1 MKRQLGKSDLQIHP
15 VITGTFAIGGWWWGP
30 SKDEESIE
38 AIRAA
43 IDSGAGAIDTAPVY
57 GFGHAEEVVGR
68 AIEGRR
74 DQVTVM
80 TKVGLRWDG
89 EGTPFFP
96 ATHQGQ
102 KLQVSC
108 DLTPERIRSEC
119 DDSLQR
125 LGVDTID
132 LVQCHWPDP
141 GTPIPESMGALLDLH
156 TAGKIRAIGVSNFSV
171 EQMEEAQL
179 ALGDVPLTSTQ
190 PHYSL
195 LNRRIES
202 DLLPFCVKH
211 DVGVISY
218 RPMEQGLLTG
228 KMSPERQFPDG
239 DERASQRLF
248 SLENRAAVQAAQATV
263 RQMAEAHHLT
273 LAQLSV
279 AWVLHQP
286 GISGAICGARTLQ
299 QAREN
304 VAAANATLSPEELTH
319 ITNAFAHLPLRKK
332 K

>member
-30 SKDEESIE
+30 SDDEESIS
-38 AIRAA
+38 AIRTA

-57 GFGHAEEVVGR
+57 GFGHAEKVIGR
-68 AIEGRR
+68 AIKGRR
-74 DQVTVM
+74 DQVTIM

-89 EGTPFFP
+89 KGTPFFP

-102 KLQVSC
+102 KLQVCC
-108 DLTPERIRSEC
+108 DLTPEQIRAEC
-119 DDSLQR
+119 DASLQR

-156 TAGKIRAIGVSNFSV
+156 AAGKIRAIGVSNFSV
-171 EQMEEAQL
+171 EQMEEAQQ
-179 ALGDVPLTSTQ
+179 ALGAIPLASTQ

-195 LNRRIES
+195 LNRRIER
-202 DLLPFCVKH
+202 DLLPFCR
-211 DVGVISY
+211 DNEVGVIGY

-228 KMSPERQFPDG
+228 KVGPERQFPEG
-239 DERASQRLF
+239 DERASQRIF
-248 SLENRAAVQAAQATV
+248 SMENRSAVKDAQSNVMAI
-263 RQMAEAHHLT
+263 AEAHGLT

-286 GISGAICGARTLQ
+286 GISGAICGARTKE

-304 VAAANATLSPEELTH
+304 AAAANTVLSTEDLTC
-319 ITNAFAHLPLRKK
+319 ITGAFAHLPVRKK